1 MTFSDRD
8 KKILLVVM
16 PLILVGAFLFLVM
29 KPKREEAVQAT
40 AALEKQR
47 EKLDVAMARE
57 QELSSAKQTF
67 AIDYA
72 TVVRL
77 GKAVPT
83 DVDMPSVLV
92 QLEGA
97 ARGTGISF
105 GKIVPGAR
113 IPAAGGAPAAGGSDS
128 GSGSGGSSSSA
139 APVAAGGES
148 AQSSSGQT
156 VEKANDT
163 AAGENQSAASSS
175 STSAETG
182 TQTSTSAKPGGIP
195 VGGAAGGSSAG
206 AGTDGPSAV
215 AGLDTV
221 PLELSFSGS
230 FFDLADFFN
239 RLKRFV
245 RVSNEQVAVRGRL
258 MTIDSFSFSSDTT
271 FPKIEAEMK
280 ARIFLTPAQ
289 QGATAGASPTEPDS
303 ATASGGT
310 AASSPD
316 SSTPTAA
323 AAPSGTGP

>member
-1 MTFSDRD
+1 
-8 KKILLVVM
+8 
-16 PLILVGAFLFLVM
+16 
-29 KPKREEAVQAT
+29 
-40 AALEKQR
+40 
-47 EKLDVAMARE
+47 
-57 QELSSAKQTF
+57 
-67 AIDYA
+67 
-72 TVVRL
+72 
-77 GKAVPT
+77 
-83 DVDMPSVLV
+83 
-92 QLEGA
+92 
-97 ARGTGISF
+97 
-105 GKIVPGAR
+105 
-113 IPAAGGAPAAGGSDS
+113 
-128 GSGSGGSSSSA
+128 
-139 APVAAGGES
+139 
-148 AQSSSGQT
+148 
-156 VEKANDT
+156 
-163 AAGENQSAASSS
+163 
-175 STSAETG
+175 
-182 TQTSTSAKPGGIP
+182 
-195 VGGAAGGSSAG
+195 
-206 AGTDGPSAV
+206 V